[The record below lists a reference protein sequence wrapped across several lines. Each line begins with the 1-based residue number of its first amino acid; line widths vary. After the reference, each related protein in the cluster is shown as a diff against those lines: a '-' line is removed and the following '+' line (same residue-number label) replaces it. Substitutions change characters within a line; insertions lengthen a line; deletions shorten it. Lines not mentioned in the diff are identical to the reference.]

1 MVLYCLYRFLHVA
14 TTGALAGG
22 CVLGWSS
29 PAEFEVLKNH
39 GYDFVVS
46 DAQWSWVGSLAT
58 VGGICSCALI
68 GLIMDALGRKNTM
81 LALIIPF
88 CIGWA
93 LITWPAS
100 VISLYV
106 GRFSAGFA
114 GGAFFVVAPAY
125 IGEIATKDVRGTLS
139 SYLQLM
145 VTVGILFAYVV
156 GHFFTL
162 KTFNIICA
170 ILPCIFGAIFVWMP
184 ESPYFYVMKNR
195 VAKAEESLKWLR
207 GEEYNYNDELIE
219 IQIENELLA
228 RNRVNVLAALS
239 KPATKRA
246 LMISMCLVFFVQFS
260 GINAVIFYTGFIF
273 DATDSGIQAS
283 VATIIV
289 GVMQVV
295 ATFVA
300 SLTVDKLGRRALLVI
315 SAIVMCICNIGLG
328 VYFYLR
334 DAKSDY
340 LTNLSWL
347 PISSLC
353 VYIVAFSLGLGPI
366 PWVLVAEIF
375 TTEAKAIASSM
386 TGSTS
391 WLIAFFVTKF
401 FSNIRD
407 LIGIGETFFVFAGFS
422 AICAIFVWTMV
433 IETKGKSFNEIQKSL
448 YNGSSTGNHNHN
460 DENHTTDTNAS
471 ENTIAI

>member
-1 MVLYCLYRFLHVA
+1 MLLFLCIAA

-29 PAEFEVLKNH
+29 PAEFEVLKNN
-39 GYDFVVS
+39 GYDFSVS
-46 DAQWSWVGSLAT
+46 EEQWSWVGSLAT
-58 VGGICSCALI
+58 VGGICSCAMI

-88 CIGWA
+88 TIGWA

-100 VISLYV
+100 VISLYI

-139 SYLQLM
+139 SCLQLM

-162 KTFNIICA
+162 KSFNVICSV
-170 ILPCIFGAIFVWMP
+170 LPLIFGAAFVWMP

-195 VAKAEESLKWLR
+195 LAKAEESLKWLR

-219 IQIENELLA
+219 IQIENEMLA
-228 RNRVNVLAALS
+228 RNRVNVLSALN

-246 LMISMCLVFFVQFS
+246 LMISMCLVLFVQFS

-273 DATDSGIQAS
+273 DATNSGIQAS
-283 VATIIV
+283 IATIIV

-315 SAIVMCICNIGLG
+315 SAVVMCICNIGLG

-340 LTNLSWL
+340 LTHLNWL

-353 VYIVAFSLGLGPI
+353 VYIIAFSLGLGPI

-391 WLIAFFVTKF
+391 WLIAFIVTKF

-407 LIGIGETFFVFAGFS
+407 LIGLGQTFFVFAGFA
-422 AICAIFVWTMV
+422 AICTVFVSAMV
-433 IETKGKSFNEIQKSL
+433 PETKGKSFNEIQRSL
-448 YNGSSTGNHNHN
+448 CNGASTDNHNHN
-460 DENHTTDTNAS
+460 DLDDNHTTDTNAS

>member
-1 MVLYCLYRFLHVA
+1 MPLMHCEGANFCRNMQLQLLVSSYPEIVFRCITPLCFMPTHFFCMFPHVA

-29 PAEFEVLKNH
+29 PAEYEILKNN
-39 GYDFVVS
+39 GYDFAVS
-46 DAQWSWVGSLAT
+46 AEQWSWIGSLAT
-58 VGGICSCALI
+58 VGGIVSCALI
-68 GLIMDALGRKNTM
+68 GVIMDTLGRKNTM
-81 LALIIPF
+81 LSLIIPF
-88 CIGWA
+88 SIGWA

-100 VISLYV
+100 VVSLYV

-162 KTFNIICA
+162 KTFNMICA
-170 ILPCIFGAIFVWMP
+170 VLPLIFGAVFVWMP

-195 VAKAEESLKWLR
+195 LEKAEESLIFLR

-228 RNRVNVLAALS
+228 RSRVNLLTALN

-246 LMISMCLVFFVQFS
+246 LMISLCLVFFVQFS

-273 DATDSGIQAS
+273 DATNAGIQAS

-295 ATFVA
+295 VC
-300 SLTVDKLGRRALLVI
+300 K
-315 SAIVMCICNIGLG
+315 IVFFL
-328 VYFYLR
+328 
-334 DAKSDY
+334 
-340 LTNLSWL
+340 
-347 PISSLC
+347 SLC
-353 VYIVAFSLGLGPI
+353 EIVSVSRKSIVSG
-366 PWVLVAEIF
+366 
-375 TTEAKAIASSM
+375 
-386 TGSTS
+386 
-391 WLIAFFVTKF
+391 
-401 FSNIRD
+401 NIRRLAD
-407 LIGIGETFFVFAGFS
+407 G
-422 AICAIFVWTMV
+422 
-433 IETKGKSFNEIQKSL
+433 
-448 YNGSSTGNHNHN
+448 
-460 DENHTTDTNAS
+460 
-471 ENTIAI
+471 

>member
-1 MVLYCLYRFLHVA
+1 
-14 TTGALAGG
+14 
-22 CVLGWSS
+22 
-29 PAEFEVLKNH
+29 
-39 GYDFVVS
+39 
-46 DAQWSWVGSLAT
+46 
-58 VGGICSCALI
+58 
-68 GLIMDALGRKNTM
+68 
-81 LALIIPF
+81 
-88 CIGWA
+88 
-93 LITWPAS
+93 
-100 VISLYV
+100 
-106 GRFSAGFA
+106 
-114 GGAFFVVAPAY
+114 
-125 IGEIATKDVRGTLS
+125 
-139 SYLQLM
+139 M
-145 VTVGILFAYVV
+145 VTVGILFAYVL
-156 GHFFTL
+156 GHFFPL
-162 KTFNIICA
+162 KAFNIVCA
-170 ILPCIFGAIFVWMP
+170 TLPLIFGAIFMWMP

-195 VAKAEESLKWLR
+195 LSKAEQSLKWLR

-228 RNRVNVLAALS
+228 RNRVNVLTALN

-246 LMISMCLVFFVQFS
+246 LMISMCLVVFVQFS

-273 DATDSGIQAS
+273 DATNAGIQAS

-328 VYFYLR
+328 IYFYLR

-340 LTNLSWL
+340 ITHLNWL

-353 VYIVAFSLGLGPI
+353 VYIIAFSLGLGPI

-375 TTEAKAIASSM
+375 TTESKAIASSM

-391 WLIAFFVTKF
+391 WLIAFIVTKF

-407 LIGIGETFFVFAGFS
+407 LIGIGQTFFVFAGFA
-422 AICAIFVWTMV
+422 AICTVFVAVAIP
-433 IETKGKSFNEIQKSL
+433 ETKNKSLAEIQRSL
-448 YNGSSTGNHNHN
+448 FNGPSIDNHNQNEHDDN
-460 DENHTTDTNAS
+460 QTTDTNAS

>member
-1 MVLYCLYRFLHVA
+1 MYSLRVA

-29 PAEFEVLKNH
+29 PAEYEILKNN
-39 GYDFVVS
+39 GYDFAVS
-46 DAQWSWVGSLAT
+46 EEQWSWVGSLAT
-58 VGGICSCALI
+58 VGGVCSCALI
-68 GLIMDALGRKNTM
+68 GVIMDALGRKNTM

-88 CIGWA
+88 SIGWA

-106 GRFSAGFA
+106 GRFAAGFA

-125 IGEIATKDVRGTLS
+125 IGEIATKNVRGTLS

-162 KTFNIICA
+162 KTFNMICA
-170 ILPCIFGAIFVWMP
+170 MLPLIFGAVFVWMP
-184 ESPYFYVMKNR
+184 ETPYFYVMKNR
-195 VAKAEESLKWLR
+195 LAKAEESLKWLR

-228 RNRVNVLAALS
+228 RNRVSALAALQ

-246 LMISMCLVFFVQFS
+246 LMISMCLVLFVQFS

-273 DATDSGIQAS
+273 DATNSGIQAS
-283 VATIIV
+283 IATIIV

-315 SAIVMCICNIGLG
+315 SAVVMCICNIGLG
-328 VYFYLR
+328 IYFYLR

-340 LTNLSWL
+340 ITHLNWL

-353 VYIVAFSLGLGPI
+353 VYIIAFSLGLGPI

-386 TGSTS
+386 TGATS

-407 LIGIGETFFVFAGFS
+407 LIGIGQTFWAFAVFS
-422 AICAIFVWTMV
+422 AICTIFVAIKV
-433 IETKGKSFNEIQKSL
+433 PETKGKSFNEIQKSL
-448 YNGSSTGNHNHN
+448 LAGASSDSHNNHSEQ